1 LSDGSVIVV
10 GLLLRGEFLRE
21 YKIKNKQSREIKK
34 KLRNRTK
41 GKRKISKKKNMGRS
55 VVKK

>member
-41 GKRKISKKKNMGRS
+41 EKRKISKKKKNG
-55 VVKK
+55 

>member
-1 LSDGSVIVV
+1 LSDGSVIVI

-34 KLRNRTK
+34 NYETEQ
-41 GKRKISKKKNMGRS
+41 KKKEKW
-55 VVKK
+55 VDLW

>member
-1 LSDGSVIVV
+1 LSDGSVIVI

-34 KLRNRTK
+34 NYETEQKKKEKFLK
-41 GKRKISKKKNMGRS
+41 KRKMGRS